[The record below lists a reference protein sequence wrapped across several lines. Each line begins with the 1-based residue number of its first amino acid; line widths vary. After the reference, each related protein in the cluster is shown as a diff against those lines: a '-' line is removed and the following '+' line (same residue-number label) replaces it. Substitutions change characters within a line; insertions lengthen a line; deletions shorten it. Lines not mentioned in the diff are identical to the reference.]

1 MNKQEILEKVGEILC
16 DESIIDDTS
25 TLTLETDFKNDLNMD
40 SLEMINLITIFEDEF
55 DISIDDNILSSII
68 KVEDAVRV
76 IESMLEEK

>member
-1 MNKQEILEKVGEILC
+1 
-16 DESIIDDTS
+16 
-25 TLTLETDFKNDLNMD
+25 
-40 SLEMINLITIFEDEF
+40 MINLITIFEDEF